1 MSSNQSKKSTAK
13 QDKKAREGYGRKQR
27 KKVCFFCSEKMDHID
42 YKDVN
47 LLKKF
52 LSEKGKIRPR
62 RVTGNCA
69 QHQKRL
75 SLAIKSAREMAL
87 IPYTSRQ
94 GEIK

>member
-1 MSSNQSKKSTAK
+1 MSSNQSKKAAAK
-13 QDKKAREGYGRKQR
+13 QDKKSREGYARKQR
-27 KKVCFFCSEKMDHID
+27 RKVCFFCSEKMDFID
-42 YKDVN
+42 YKDTN

-69 QHQKRL
+69 RHQKRL
-75 SLAIKSAREMAL
+75 ALAIKSAREMAL

>member
-1 MSSNQSKKSTAK
+1 MSSNQSKKSAAK
-13 QDKKAREGYGRKQR
+13 QDKKSREGYARKQR
-27 KKVCFFCSEKMDHID
+27 RKVCFFCSEKMDFID
-42 YKDVN
+42 YKDTN

-69 QHQKRL
+69 RHQKRL
-75 SLAIKSAREMAL
+75 ALAIKSAREMAL

>member
-1 MSSNQSKKSTAK
+1 MGSNQSRRSTAK
-13 QDKKAREGYGRKQR
+13 QDKKSREGYARKQR
-27 KKVCFFCSEKMDHID
+27 RKVCFFCSEKMDFID
-42 YKDVN
+42 YKDIN

-69 QHQKRL
+69 QHQKKL
-75 SLAIKSAREMAL
+75 AMAIKSAREMAL

-94 GEIK
+94 GEVK

>member
-1 MSSNQSKKSTAK
+1 MSSSQSKKAAGK
-13 QDKKAREGYGRKQR
+13 HDKKAREGYARKQR

-42 YKDVN
+42 YKDTA

-69 QHQKRL
+69 QHQKKL